1 MLAFASCFSLL
12 LAGSPD
18 SSTYH
23 KTYLNDQ
30 LDRKDAE
37 SIVYNL
43 TQEVCGEVPH
53 YMNSNCRNILPNADH
68 SRVCAI
74 ETNHGYFFVTK
85 DMLDGVNI
93 IFNRW
98 D

>member
-1 MLAFASCFSLL
+1 MLTFTTCFTLL

-18 SSTYH
+18 SAHHY
-23 KTYLNDQ
+23 KTYFSSQ

-37 SIVYNL
+37 NIVFNL
-43 TQEVCGEVPH
+43 TNDVCGESPE

-68 SRVCAI
+68 TRVCAV
-74 ETNHGYFFVTK
+74 ETNHGYFILTK